1 MNITPIIEA
10 VFALIAAIVT
20 AVVVPY
26 IKSRTT
32 AAQQTEIAAWV
43 RIAVTAAEQIYN
55 GTGRGQEKKKYVED
69 WLKAHGVTVDSE
81 KLDAM
86 IDSAVYELKN
96 GFLTIGR
103 SAGNPVTRGRKETP
117 QEENRPKVQQG
128 RRCPFAYRSSSLYRG
143 HDLDIPGAGR
153 RPGFSGGGVLRFR
166 RGRGRFFGPDKAQ
179 RQQV

>member
-32 AAQQTEIAAWV
+32 AAQQTETAAWV
-43 RIAVTAAEQIYN
+43 RIAVTAAEQSYN

-86 IDSAVYELKN
+86 IESAVYELKN
-96 GFLTIGR
+96 GFLTIEG
-103 SAGNPVTRGRKETP
+103 GLPGTP
-117 QEENRPKVQQG
+117 
-128 RRCPFAYRSSSLYRG
+128 
-143 HDLDIPGAGR
+143 
-153 RPGFSGGGVLRFR
+153 
-166 RGRGRFFGPDKAQ
+166 
-179 RQQV
+179 